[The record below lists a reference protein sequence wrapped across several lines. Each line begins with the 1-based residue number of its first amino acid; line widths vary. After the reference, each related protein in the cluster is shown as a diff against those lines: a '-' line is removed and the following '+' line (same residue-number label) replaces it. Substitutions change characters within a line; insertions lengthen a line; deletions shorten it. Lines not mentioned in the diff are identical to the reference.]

1 MAAPLVA
8 LPALGKIGAALKGL
22 LAAKKIA
29 GAAGAAKQLTI
40 PGLTAAT
47 KTAAA
52 TAGKQ
57 GILGNVKRY
66 AGDMMTD
73 YLGGK
78 PTVRNLAENFG
89 LDAAFGVYAGFNEPG
104 DLGDKVIRGLAT
116 AGSGGLGG
124 AATTV
129 GLSKLTGKMPTGFAR
144 QATEFG
150 GAMLGDQVGYSIAD
164 SLQRAKNSG
173 LTAWEQEALR
183 QEMEMAYGQGGD
195 PFLYEQG
202 LG

>member
-1 MAAPLVA
+1 MAAPLIA
-8 LPALGKIGAALKGL
+8 LPALGKVGAALKGL
-22 LAAKKIA
+22 FAAKKLA
-29 GAAGAAKQLTI
+29 GAAGAAKQLSI

-52 TAGKQ
+52 TGAKQ
-57 GILGNVKRY
+57 GILGNVKRH

-73 YLGGK
+73 YLGGSVTK
-78 PTVRNLAENFG
+78 RALLENFG
-89 LDAAFGVYAGFNEPG
+89 LDAAFGMYAGFNEQG
-104 DLGDKVIRGLAT
+104 DLGDKVIRGLST
-116 AGSGGLGG
+116 AASGGLGG
-124 AATTV
+124 VGATV

-150 GAMLGDQVGYSIAD
+150 GAMLGDQIGYSLAD
-164 SLQRAKNSG
+164 SLQRAKNGG
-173 LTAWEQEALR
+173 LTAWEKEALR

-195 PFLYEQG
+195 QFLYEQG

>member
-22 LAAKKIA
+22 FAAKKIA

-40 PGLTAAT
+40 PGLTAGT

-52 TAGKQ
+52 TGAKQ
-57 GILGNVKRY
+57 GILGNVKRM
-66 AGDMMTD
+66 AGDAMTD
-73 YLGGK
+73 YFGGPVTK
-78 PTVRNLAENFG
+78 KALLENFG
-89 LDAAFGVYAGFNEPG
+89 LDAGFGLYAGLMEEG
-104 DLGDKVIRGLAT
+104 DLGDKVIRGLTT
-116 AGSGGLGG
+116 AGAGGLTG
-124 AATTV
+124 AGATI

-150 GAMLGDQVGYSIAD
+150 GAMLGDQAGYALGD
-164 SLQRAKNSG
+164 VLQRAKNGG
-173 LTAWEQEALR
+173 LTAWEKEALR

>member
-22 LAAKKIA
+22 FAAKKIA
-29 GAAGAAKQLTI
+29 GAAGAA
-40 PGLTAAT
+40 TAAT

-52 TAGKQ
+52 TGAKQ
-57 GILGNVKRY
+57 GILGKAGRM
-66 AGDMMTD
+66 AGDVMKD
-73 YLGGK
+73 YLGGSVTK
-78 PTVRNLAENFG
+78 KAILENFG
-89 LDAAFGVYAGFNEPG
+89 LDAAFGVYAGLNEPG
-104 DLGDKVIRGLAT
+104 DIGDKVIRGLTT
-116 AGSGGLGG
+116 AGAGGLGG
-124 AATTV
+124 VGATV
-129 GLSKLTGKMPTGFAR
+129 GLSKLRGGKMPTGFAR